1 MMSFDVN
8 ARTSIP
14 EHKYQIW
21 RRRRRLYVWSDLLQ
35 DDCMWKRKNNL
46 YKSWNDI

>member
-1 MMSFDVN
+1 MLMRV
-8 ARTSIP
+8 RVYQSISTR
-14 EHKYQIW
+14 YAAAAA
-21 RRRRRLYVWSDLLQ
+21 RLYVWSDLLQ